1 MRILALTALFLLL
14 SATAHAEP
22 ELSSEA
28 ALDRQITVPGTSNGT
43 ATGINIS
50 TGDRIRFSATGTV
63 ATLPQSPDSGGGP
76 DGNGHP
82 CTSDCLLPSADFGAL
97 IGKIGSGPWFLIG
110 QLRNVTA
117 TRSGALVLAV
127 DDTVFDDNLGQYQV
141 AVHVDTT
148 APACV
153 PNATTLCLA
162 QNRFRVQVSWR
173 TTQGQT
179 GAGQV
184 LSAKTA
190 ESGLFWFFS
199 STKWDL
205 LVNVVNGCSTNN
217 RYWVF
222 AGATT
227 NVQYT
232 LRVTDTKTGAV
243 KEYPHAQNAPPLSL
257 MDTSA
262 FATCP

>member
-1 MRILALTALFLLL
+1 MRPLALTVLFLFL

-22 ELSSEA
+22 ELSFDA
-28 ALDRQITVPGTSNGT
+28 AIDRQITLPGTSNGT
-43 ATGINIS
+43 ATGLTIS

-63 ATLPQSPDSGGGP
+63 DTQPLFPGSRGGP
-76 DGNGHP
+76 DGNGSP
-82 CTSDCLLPSADFGAL
+82 CTGECLLPSASFGAL

-127 DDTVFDDNLGQYQV
+127 NDTVFDDNEGQYRV
-141 AVHVDTT
+141 AVHIDTS
-148 APACV
+148 APPCA

-173 TTQGQT
+173 NAQGQIV
-179 GAGQV
+179 AGRV
-184 LSAKTA
+184 VSTKTA
-190 ESGLFWFFS
+190 ESGLFWFSS

-205 LVNVVNGCSTNN
+205 LVNVLNSCSANN

-222 AGATT
+222 AAATT

-232 LRVTDTKTGAV
+232 VRVTDTRTGAV
-243 KEYPHAQNAPPLSL
+243 KEYVHAQDAPALSV
-257 MDTSA
+257 MDIYA